1 MNSTL
6 SFIVGFGLGWF
17 LASGLWD
24 ITKNL
29 WQEIKDWRIR

>member
-17 LASGLWD
+17 LAPGLWD
-24 ITKNL
+24 ITKKS
-29 WQEIKDWRIR
+29 WQEFKDRRYR